1 MIKVLDNFQANVLA
15 MHISGEIE
23 GAEIEK
29 LTPRLN
35 KLIDENENPVVY
47 AEVHDLDVPTAR
59 AVWKDLK
66 NIPRY
71 NKLDKCAVVGDKQW
85 LEFVTR
91 LSGALM
97 KPQMKYFSFD
107 EKQEALQW
115 IKS

>member
-1 MIKVLDNFQANVLA
+1 MIKVPDNSRANLLA
-15 MHISGEIE
+15 MHISGQID

-29 LTPRLN
+29 MTPLLD

-71 NKLDKCAVVGDKQW
+71 NKLDKCAVVADKQW
-85 LEFVTR
+85 LEFVTKV
-91 LSGALM
+91 SGVIM
-97 KPQMKYFSFD
+97 RPQMKYFSFD
-107 EKQEALQW
+107 EKEKALQW
-115 IKS
+115 IND